1 MLIAVL
7 SQKGVVCKST
17 TTVQLADLDLQQ
29 TSIVWLAA
37 ADGFSIPCRA
47 IPSDSDSV
55 LVQLPPLLEGGA
67 VLVVDGPAGLC
78 GATRA
83 VMLADVVLTTVQP
96 AGADLRSAVEVLQL
110 ISQARR
116 FRGGGPMPSC
126 TCTAP
131 QRELCC

>member
-1 MLIAVL
+1 MGSPSHAGPSRLIPIRCWC
-7 SQKGVVCKST
+7 SC
-17 TTVQLADLDLQQ
+17 
-29 TSIVWLAA
+29 
-37 ADGFSIPCRA
+37 
-47 IPSDSDSV
+47 
-55 LVQLPPLLEGGA
+55 PPLFEGGA
-67 VLVVDGPAGLC
+67 VLLVDGPAGLC

-116 FRGGGPMPSC
+116 IRGGGPMPSC